1 MTGSYCSYIWSF
13 LRNFHAV
20 FHSDCTNLHVHQ
32 QCTRIPFVHSL
43 NSICYLWTFFDDGS
57 SDRCEVIFHC
67 GIEHFFMC
75 LWAICLSSLQKCLFR
90 SSHFYPDRFFGG
102 IYTCMSYLYTLDT
115 NLLFIISICRYFLQ
129 FKRLSFY
136 FADGF
141 LCCAKDI
148 KFNWSHLFL
157 FLFP

>member
-1 MTGSYCSYIWSF
+1 MSTKSVQEFPLCTASTAFAICGLF
-13 LRNFHAV
+13 L
-20 FHSDCTNLHVHQ
+20 
-32 QCTRIPFVHSL
+32 
-43 NSICYLWTFFDDGS
+43 DDGS

-67 GIEHFFMC
+67 GFDFNFSDDSSIEHFFMC
-75 LWAICLSSLQKCLFR
+75 LRVICLSSLQKCLFR

-115 NLLFIISICRYFLQ
+115 NLLFIISICRYFFQ